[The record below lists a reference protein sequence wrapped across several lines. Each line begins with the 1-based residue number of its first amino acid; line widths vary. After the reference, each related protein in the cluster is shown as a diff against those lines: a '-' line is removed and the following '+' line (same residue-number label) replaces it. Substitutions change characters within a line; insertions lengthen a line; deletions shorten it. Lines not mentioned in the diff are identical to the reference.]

1 MPIFKVDLIIYTGGY
16 EKMVTHLVE
25 ADIEENARYDALCA
39 ETHNDPMSFSEFM
52 NDMEWEDDC
61 MGYRVYSCKELKGSD
76 QQLQF
81 IKENFYIYVREEE
94 DNEG

>member
-1 MPIFKVDLIIYTGGY
+1 MPIFKVDLIVYVDGY
-16 EKMVTHLVE
+16 EKMITHLVE

-39 ETHNDPMSFSEFM
+39 ETHNGQMSFSEFM

-61 MGYRVYSCKELKGSD
+61 MGYRAYSCKELKGSD

-81 IKENFYIYVREEE
+81 LRENFHIYKRQDE
-94 DNEG
+94 DYE